1 MTTTTAD
8 ISAVATRLKRMISS
22 EIGDL
27 KLTVDQ
33 ARSIVAD
40 AVGKLSRSFRGL
52 DAASGSQ
59 QQILAKMYR
68 RESTA
73 EGGGGVSFSEFATAT
88 DEVLRGFVQNI
99 VRTSQTSMEMV
110 SMVDDMAAHMKSM
123 LGLLNDLMRIT
134 DQTNLL
140 ALNATIEAARAGE
153 RGKGF
158 AVVATEVRSLSK
170 DSKRFSDKL
179 TELVRKTAKGMQETR
194 TIMNDMSSA
203 DMTIALQ
210 AKARVD
216 DMLAQVGS
224 MNQELEGRVVE
235 IDRIASTINGSVAQ
249 AIISL
254 QFEDIVRQ
262 LLEHVAD
269 RIDLVGKA
277 AIDALSFD
285 TAAEPE
291 AALDSL
297 NDAIGATADVLE
309 QRLAAA
315 RRKPGTQTSVE
326 SGSVDLF

>member
-1 MTTTTAD
+1 
-8 ISAVATRLKRMISS
+8 
-22 EIGDL
+22 
-27 KLTVDQ
+27 
-33 ARSIVAD
+33 
-40 AVGKLSRSFRGL
+40 
-52 DAASGSQ
+52 
-59 QQILAKMYR
+59 
-68 RESTA
+68 
-73 EGGGGVSFSEFATAT
+73 
-88 DEVLRGFVQNI
+88 
-99 VRTSQTSMEMV
+99 
-110 SMVDDMAAHMKSM
+110 MVDDMAAHMKSM

-309 QRLAAA
+309 QRLVAA